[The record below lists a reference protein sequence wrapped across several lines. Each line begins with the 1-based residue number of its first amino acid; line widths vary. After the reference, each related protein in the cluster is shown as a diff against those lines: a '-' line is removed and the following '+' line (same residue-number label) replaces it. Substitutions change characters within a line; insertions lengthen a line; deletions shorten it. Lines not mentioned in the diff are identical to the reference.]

1 MNIPEKS
8 LKGKI
13 VENMKVSFQKK
24 KKGQT
29 SKHHFT
35 KELLRTNG
43 YSYFHRGETHGH
55 HLNQIK
61 LESPTTGQMDIA
73 CPLV

>member
-24 KKGQT
+24 KKGGADFKT
-29 SKHHFT
+29 SLHKGAS
-35 KELLRTNG
+35 KDKRIQLLSQRRNPWT
-43 YSYFHRGETHGH
+43 
-55 HLNQIK
+55 
-61 LESPTTGQMDIA
+61 P
-73 CPLV
+73 P

>member
-24 KKGQT
+24 KKRADFKT
-29 SKHHFT
+29 SLHKGAS
-35 KELLRTNG
+35 KDKRIQLLSQRRNPWT
-43 YSYFHRGETHGH
+43 
-55 HLNQIK
+55 
-61 LESPTTGQMDIA
+61 P
-73 CPLV
+73 P